1 MLEFYQYITKDIISV
16 LRFLCLMYLSLFVLT
31 AIIFGGVGYLIDK
44 IGNIYIKSKLISYG
58 IEENAINHLNDQ
70 DND

>member
-1 MLEFYQYITKDIISV
+1 MLEFYQYITKDIISI

-31 AIIFGGVGYLIDK
+31 AIIFGGIGYLIDK

-58 IEENAINHLNDQ
+58 VEENAINHLNNQ
-70 DND
+70 NND

>member
-31 AIIFGGVGYLIDK
+31 AIIFGGIGYLIDK

-58 IEENAINHLNDQ
+58 IEENAINHLNNQ

>member
-16 LRFLCLMYLSLFVLT
+16 LRFLCLMYISLFVLT
-31 AIIFGGVGYLIDK
+31 AIFFGGIGYIIDK
-44 IGNIYIKSKLISYG
+44 IGNIYIKSKLISYRV
-58 IEENAINHLNDQ
+58 EENVINHLNNQ